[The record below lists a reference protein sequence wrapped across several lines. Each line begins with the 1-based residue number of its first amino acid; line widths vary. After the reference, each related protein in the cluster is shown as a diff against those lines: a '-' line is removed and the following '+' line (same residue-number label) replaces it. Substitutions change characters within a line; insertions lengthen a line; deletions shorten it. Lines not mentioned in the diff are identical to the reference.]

1 MCSLFLFL
9 FQAKKIVRP
18 ERIPKDITILDNA
31 DMNVSSQAGIKDN
44 EEVNVFK
51 NLVFITKAHSQD

>member
-1 MCSLFLFL
+1 M
-9 FQAKKIVRP
+9 VNP
-18 ERIPKDITILDNA
+18 ESIPKTFTIVDYVEA
-31 DMNVSSQAGIKDN
+31 NVSSQAGIKDN

>member
-9 FQAKKIVRP
+9 VQARKIVNP
-18 ERIPKDITILDNA
+18 ESISKDFTLLDYVDA
-31 DMNVSSQAGIKDN
+31 KVSWQAGIKDS

-51 NLVFITKAHSQD
+51 NLAFITKTQPKS

>member
-1 MCSLFLFL
+1 MVFISSL
-9 FQAKKIVRP
+9 FQAKKIVNP
-18 ERIPKDITILDNA
+18 ESISKDFTICDYV
-31 DMNVSSQAGIKDN
+31 DTNVSWQAGIKDN